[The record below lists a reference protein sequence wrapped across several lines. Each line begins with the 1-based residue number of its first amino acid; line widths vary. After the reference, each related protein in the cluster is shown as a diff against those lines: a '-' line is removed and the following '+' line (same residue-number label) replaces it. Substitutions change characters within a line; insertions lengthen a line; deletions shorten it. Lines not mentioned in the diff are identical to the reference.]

1 MTTASI
7 SLQDLR
13 RKIYVKAKADQSWR
27 FWGLYVHVCRWE
39 TLTEAYK
46 LAKQNKGAPGVDGVS
61 FDDIEHAGVQQFL
74 DEIQREL
81 VDGTYR
87 PLPNRR
93 VEIPKG
99 KGKTRMLGI
108 PCIRDR
114 VVQGALKLILEP
126 IFESDF
132 QSGSFGYRPK
142 KTAHEAINRVADSI
156 VRERVQVIDID
167 LKAYFD
173 TVRHDI
179 LLAKVAQRVDDRKI
193 MRLLKLILKTSG
205 KQGVPQGGLISP
217 LLSNLYLN
225 EVDKMLEKAK
235 EVTRTGKYIH
245 LEYARF
251 ADDLVVLV
259 DGFKKWRWLTRAVMT
274 RLCQEFQKLGVE
286 LNTEKTKV
294 VDLSAGGVFSFL
306 GFHFRRAITRN
317 GKVGVLFMPTMKAR
331 KSLTRKLKVIFRRFQ
346 SQPISRVISIIN
358 PILRGWV
365 NYFRVGMSSRCF
377 GYIKDWVEKKVRR
390 HLMKA
395 RGYRGFGWDRWSR
408 SWLYKELGLFRDYY
422 VQYMPLESAANR

>member
-13 RKIYVKAKADQSWR
+13 RKIYVKTKADQSWR
-27 FWGLYVHVCRWE
+27 FWGLYVHICRWE

-61 FDDIEHAGVQQFL
+61 FDDIEHEGVQQFL
-74 DEIQREL
+74 DDIQREL

-99 KGKTRMLGI
+99 NGKTRMLGI

-132 QSGSFGYRPK
+132 QPGSFGYRPK

-193 MRLLKLILKTSG
+193 MRLLKLILKASG
-205 KQGVPQGGLISP
+205 KRGVPQGGLISP

-274 RLCQEFQKLGVE
+274 RLRQEFQKLGVE

-294 VDLSAGGVFSFL
+294 VDLSAGGVFNFL

-331 KSLTRKLKVIFRRFQ
+331 KSLTQKLKMIFRRFQ

-358 PILRGWV
+358 PILQGWV

-377 GYIKDWVEKKVRR
+377 GYVKDWVEKKVRR

>member
-13 RKIYVKAKADQSWR
+13 RKIYVKAKADRSWR

-39 TLTEAYK
+39 TLAEAYK

-61 FDDIEHAGVQQFL
+61 FDDIEHEGVQQFL
-74 DEIQREL
+74 DEIQQEL

-99 KGKTRMLGI
+99 NGKTRMLGI

-173 TVRHDI
+173 TVRHDT
-179 LLAKVAQRVDDRKI
+179 LLAKVAQRVDDQKI

-205 KQGVPQGGLISP
+205 KRGVPQGGLISP

-259 DGFKKWRWLTRAVMT
+259 DGFRKWRWLTRAVMT
-274 RLCQEFQKLGVE
+274 RLRQEFQKLGVE

-331 KSLTRKLKVIFRRFQ
+331 KSLTQKLKVIFRRFQ

-365 NYFRVGMSSRCF
+365 NYFRVGMSSQCF
-377 GYIKDWVEKKVRR
+377 GYVKDWVEKKVRR

>member
-7 SLQDLR
+7 RLQDLR
-13 RKIYVKAKADQSWR
+13 RKIYVKAKAEQSWR

-39 TLTEAYK
+39 TLSEAYR
-46 LAKQNKGAPGVDGVS
+46 LAKQNKGAPGIDGVS
-61 FDDIEHAGVQQFL
+61 FDDIEELGVLEFLSGVQ
-74 DEIQREL
+74 EEL
-81 VDGTYR
+81 INGTYR

-93 VEIPKG
+93 VEIPKD

-108 PCIRDR
+108 PSIRDR

-156 VRERVQVIDID
+156 VKQRVQVIDID

-173 TVRHDI
+173 TIRHDI
-179 LLAKVAQRVDDRKI
+179 LLRKVGQRVDDDKV

-205 KQGVPQGGLISP
+205 KRGVPQGGLISP
-217 LLSNLYLN
+217 LLSNIYLN
-225 EVDKMLEKAK
+225 EVDRMLEKAK

-259 DGFKKWRWLTRAVMT
+259 DGFKKWRWLTDAVMK
-274 RLCQEFQKLGVE
+274 RLHQEFDKLGVE
-286 LNTEKTKV
+286 LNLEKTRV
-294 VDLSAGGVFSFL
+294 VDLSQGGVFSFL
-306 GFHFRRAITRN
+306 GFHFRRNITRN
-317 GKVGVLFMPTMKAR
+317 GKVGVLYMPTMKAR
-331 KSLTRKLKVIFRRFQ
+331 KKLTQKLKHIFRRFR
-346 SQPISRVISIIN
+346 SQPVSRVIGIIN

-390 HLMKA
+390 HMMKA
-395 RGYRGFGWDRWSR
+395 RNIRGFGWDRWSR
-408 SWLYKELGLFRDYY
+408 SWLYTGLGLFSQYY
-422 VQYMPLESAANR
+422 VRYPATQR

>member
-39 TLTEAYK
+39 TLAEAYK

-61 FDDIEHAGVQQFL
+61 FDDIEHEGVQQFL
-74 DEIQREL
+74 DEIQQEL

-99 KGKTRMLGI
+99 NGKTRMLGI

-173 TVRHDI
+173 TVRHDT
-179 LLAKVAQRVDDRKI
+179 LLAKVAQRVDDQKI

-205 KQGVPQGGLISP
+205 KRGVPQGGLISP

-259 DGFKKWRWLTRAVMT
+259 DGFRKWRWLTRAVMT
-274 RLCQEFQKLGVE
+274 RLRQEFQKLGVE

-306 GFHFRRAITRN
+306 GFRFRRAITLN

-331 KSLTRKLKVIFRRFQ
+331 KSLTQKLKVIFRRFQ

-365 NYFRVGMSSRCF
+365 NYFRVGMSSQCF
-377 GYIKDWVEKKVRR
+377 GYVKDWVEKKVRR

>member
-13 RKIYVKAKADQSWR
+13 RKIYVKAKADRSWR

-39 TLTEAYK
+39 TLAEAYK

-61 FDDIEHAGVQQFL
+61 FDDIEHEGVQQFL
-74 DEIQREL
+74 DDIQQEL
-81 VDGTYR
+81 IEGTYR

-93 VEIPKG
+93 MEIPKG
-99 KGKTRMLGI
+99 NGKTRMLGI

-132 QSGSFGYRPK
+132 QPGSFGYRPK

-167 LKAYFD
+167 LRAYFD
-173 TVRHDI
+173 TVRHDT
-179 LLAKVAQRVDDRKI
+179 LLTKVAQRVDDRKI
-193 MRLLKLILKTSG
+193 MRLLKLLLKTSG

-259 DGFKKWRWLTRAVMT
+259 DGFRKWRWLIRAVMT
-274 RLCQEFQKLGVE
+274 RLRQEFQKLSVE
-286 LNTEKTKV
+286 LNAEKTKV
-294 VDLSAGGVFSFL
+294 VNLSAGGVFSFL

-331 KSLTRKLKVIFRRFQ
+331 KSLTQKLKVIFRRFQ

>member
-61 FDDIEHAGVQQFL
+61 FDDIEHEGVQQFL
-74 DEIQREL
+74 DDIQREL

-99 KGKTRMLGI
+99 NGKTRMLGI

-132 QSGSFGYRPK
+132 QPGSFGYRPK
-142 KTAHEAINRVADSI
+142 KTAHAAINRVADSI

-274 RLCQEFQKLGVE
+274 RLRQEFQKLGVE

-294 VDLSAGGVFSFL
+294 VDLSAGGMFSFL

-331 KSLTRKLKVIFRRFQ
+331 KSLTQKLKMIFRRFQ

-377 GYIKDWVEKKVRR
+377 GYVKDWVEKKVRR

>member
-1 MTTASI
+1 MTTASV

-39 TLTEAYK
+39 TLAEAYK

-61 FDDIEHAGVQQFL
+61 FDDIEHEGVQQYL
-74 DEIQREL
+74 LGIQQEL

-93 VEIPKG
+93 VEIPKD

-156 VRERVQVIDID
+156 VKERVQVIDID

-173 TVRHDI
+173 TIRHDM
-179 LLAKVAQRVDDRKI
+179 LLTKVAQRVDDSKI
-193 MRLLKLILKTSG
+193 MRLLKLILKANG
-205 KQGVPQGGLISP
+205 KRGVPQGGLISP

-259 DGFKKWRWLTRAVMT
+259 DGFRKWRWLVKAVMT
-274 RLCQEFQKLGVE
+274 RLRQEFQKLGVE

-294 VDLSAGGVFSFL
+294 VDLSDGGVFSFL

-331 KSLTRKLKVIFRRFQ
+331 KSLTQKLKAIFRRFQ

-365 NYFRVGMSSRCF
+365 NYFRVGMSSQCF
-377 GYIKDWVEKKVRR
+377 GYIKDWVEKKIRR

-395 RGYRGFGWDRWSR
+395 RGYRGFGWNRWSR
-408 SWLYKELGLFRDYY
+408 SWMYEQLGLFRDYY
-422 VQYMPLESAANR
+422 VQYMPLESAAN

>member
-61 FDDIEHAGVQQFL
+61 FDDIEHEGVQQFL
-74 DEIQREL
+74 DDIQREL

-99 KGKTRMLGI
+99 NGKTRMLGI

-132 QSGSFGYRPK
+132 QPGSFGYRPK

-274 RLCQEFQKLGVE
+274 RLRQEFQKLGVE

-294 VDLSAGGVFSFL
+294 VDLSAGGMFSFL

-317 GKVGVLFMPTMKAR
+317 GKVGVLFMPTMKVR
-331 KSLTRKLKVIFRRFQ
+331 KSLSQKLKMIFRRFQ

-377 GYIKDWVEKKVRR
+377 GYVKDWVEKKVRR

>member
-13 RKIYVKAKADQSWR
+13 RKIYVKAKAEQSWR

-61 FDDIEHAGVQQFL
+61 FDDIEHEGVQHFL
-74 DEIQREL
+74 DEIQQEL

-99 KGKTRMLGI
+99 NGKTRMLGI

-132 QSGSFGYRPK
+132 QPGSFGYRPK

-225 EVDKMLEKAK
+225 EVDEMLEKAK

-259 DGFKKWRWLTRAVMT
+259 DGFKKWRWLTSAVMT
-274 RLCQEFQKLGVE
+274 RLRQEFQKLGVE

-331 KSLTRKLKVIFRRFQ
+331 KSLTQKLKVIFRRFQ

-377 GYIKDWVEKKVRR
+377 GYVKDWVEKKVRR

>member
-39 TLTEAYK
+39 TLNEAYR
-46 LAKQNKGAPGVDGVS
+46 LAKQNKGAPGIDGVS
-61 FDDIEHAGVQQFL
+61 FDDIEERGVLEFLTGVQ
-74 DEIQREL
+74 EEL
-81 VDGTYR
+81 INGTYR

-99 KGKTRMLGI
+99 NGKTRMLGI
-108 PCIRDR
+108 PSIRDR
-114 VVQGALKLILEP
+114 IVQGALKLILEP

-156 VRERVQVIDID
+156 VKERVQVIDID

-179 LLAKVAQRVDDRKI
+179 LLSKVGQRVDDRKV
-193 MRLLKLILKTSG
+193 MRLLKLLLKTSG
-205 KQGVPQGGLISP
+205 KRGVPQGGLISP
-217 LLSNLYLN
+217 LLSNIYLN
-225 EVDKMLEKAK
+225 EVDRMLEKAK
-235 EVTRTGKYIH
+235 EVTRTGQYIH

-259 DGFKKWRWLTRAVMT
+259 DGFKKWRWLTDAVMK
-274 RLCQEFQKLGVE
+274 RLHQEFDKLGVE
-286 LNTEKTKV
+286 LNLEKTKV
-294 VDLSAGGVFSFL
+294 VDLSKGGVFSFL
-306 GFHFRRAITRN
+306 GFHFRRNITRK
-317 GKVGVLFMPTMKAR
+317 GKVGVLYMPTMKAR
-331 KSLTRKLKVIFRRFQ
+331 KALTQKLKLIFRRFR
-346 SQPISRVISIIN
+346 SQPISRVIGIIN

-365 NYFRVGMSSRCF
+365 NYFRVGMSSQCF

-395 RGYRGFGWDRWSR
+395 RNIRGFGWDRWSR
-408 SWLYKELGLFRDYY
+408 SWLYTSLGLFSQYY
-422 VQYMPLESAANR
+422 VRYPATESAANR

>member
-61 FDDIEHAGVQQFL
+61 FDDIEHEGVQQFL
-74 DEIQREL
+74 DDIQREL

-99 KGKTRMLGI
+99 NGKTRMLGI

-132 QSGSFGYRPK
+132 QPGSFGYRPK

-274 RLCQEFQKLGVE
+274 RLRQEFQKLGVE

-294 VDLSAGGVFSFL
+294 VDLSAGGMFSFL

-331 KSLTRKLKVIFRRFQ
+331 KSLTQKLKVIFRRFQ

-377 GYIKDWVEKKVRR
+377 GYVKDWVEKKVRR

-422 VQYMPLESAANR
+422 VQYMPLKSAANR

>member
-61 FDDIEHAGVQQFL
+61 FDDIEHEGVQQFL

-99 KGKTRMLGI
+99 NGKTRMLGI

-132 QSGSFGYRPK
+132 QPGSFGYRPK

-156 VRERVQVIDID
+156 VRERVQVVDID

-205 KQGVPQGGLISP
+205 KRGVPQGGLISP

-274 RLCQEFQKLGVE
+274 RLRQEFQKLGVE

-306 GFHFRRAITRN
+306 GFHFRRAVTRN

-331 KSLTRKLKVIFRRFQ
+331 KSLTQKLKMIFRRFQ

-377 GYIKDWVEKKVRR
+377 GYVKDWVEKKVRR

-408 SWLYKELGLFRDYY
+408 SWLYEELGLFRDYY

>member
-1 MTTASI
+1 MTKASI

-39 TLTEAYK
+39 TLAEAYK

-61 FDDIEHAGVQQFL
+61 FDDIEHEGVQQFL
-74 DEIQREL
+74 DGIQQEL
-81 VDGTYR
+81 IDGTYR

-93 VEIPKG
+93 VEIPKDN
-99 KGKTRMLGI
+99 GKTRMLGI

-179 LLAKVAQRVDDRKI
+179 LLTKVAQRVDDPKI
-193 MRLLKLILKTSG
+193 MRLLKLILKANG
-205 KQGVPQGGLISP
+205 KRGVPQGSLISP

-225 EVDKMLEKAK
+225 EVDRMLEKAK

-259 DGFKKWRWLTRAVMT
+259 DGFRKWRWLVKAVMT
-274 RLCQEFQKLGVE
+274 RLGQEFQKLGVE

-306 GFHFRRAITRN
+306 GFHFRRAMTRN

-331 KSLTRKLKVIFRRFQ
+331 KSLTQKLKAVFRRFQ

-365 NYFRVGMSSRCF
+365 NYFRVGMSSQCF
-377 GYIKDWVEKKVRR
+377 GYVKDWVEKKIRR

>member
-1 MTTASI
+1 MIKASM

-27 FWGLYVHVCRWE
+27 FWGLYVHICRWE
-39 TLTEAYK
+39 TLAEAYK

-61 FDDIEHAGVQQFL
+61 FDDIEHEGVQQFL
-74 DEIQREL
+74 DGIQQEL
-81 VDGTYR
+81 IDGTYR

-93 VEIPKG
+93 VDIPKDN
-99 KGKTRMLGI
+99 GKTRTLGI
-108 PCIRDR
+108 PSVRDR

-156 VRERVQVIDID
+156 VSERVQVIDID

-173 TVRHDI
+173 TIHHDV
-179 LLAKVAQRVDDRKI
+179 LLTKVAQRVDDRKV
-193 MRLLKLILKTSG
+193 MRLLKLILKSSG
-205 KQGVPQGGLISP
+205 KRGVPQGGVISP

-225 EVDKMLEKAK
+225 EVDRMLERAK

-259 DGFKKWRWLTRAVMT
+259 DGFRKWRWLVKAVMT
-274 RLCQEFQKLGVE
+274 RLGQEFQKLGVE

-331 KSLTRKLKVIFRRFQ
+331 KSLTQKLKATFRRLR
-346 SQPISRVISIIN
+346 SQPISRIVRIIN

-365 NYFRVGMSSRCF
+365 NYFRVGMSSQCF
-377 GYIKDWVEKKVRR
+377 SYLKDWVEKKIRR

-408 SWLYKELGLFRDYY
+408 SWLYEELGLFRNYY
-422 VQYMPLESAANR
+422 VRYMPFESAANR

>member
-1 MTTASI
+1 MTKASS

-27 FWGLYVHVCRWE
+27 FWGLYVHVCRWG
-39 TLTEAYK
+39 TLAEAYR

-61 FDDIEHAGVQQFL
+61 FDDIEHEGVQQFL
-74 DEIQREL
+74 DGIQQEL
-81 VDGTYR
+81 IDGTYR
-87 PLPNRR
+87 PVPNRR
-93 VEIPKG
+93 VEIPKDN
-99 KGKTRMLGI
+99 GKTRMLGI

-179 LLAKVAQRVDDRKI
+179 LLTKVAQRVDDPKI
-193 MRLLKLILKTSG
+193 MRLLKLILKANG
-205 KQGVPQGGLISP
+205 KRGVPQGGLISP

-225 EVDKMLEKAK
+225 EVDRMLEKAK
-235 EVTRTGKYIH
+235 EATRTGKYIH

-259 DGFKKWRWLTRAVMT
+259 DGFRKWRWLVKAVMT
-274 RLCQEFQKLGVE
+274 RLGQEFQKLGVE

-331 KSLTRKLKVIFRRFQ
+331 KSLTQKLKAIFRRFQ

-365 NYFRVGMSSRCF
+365 NYFRVGMSSQCF
-377 GYIKDWVEKKVRR
+377 GYVKDWVEKKIRR

>member
-27 FWGLYVHVCRWE
+27 FWGLYIHVCRWE
-39 TLTEAYK
+39 TLSEAYR
-46 LAKQNKGAPGVDGVS
+46 LAKQNKGAPGIDGVS
-61 FDDIEHAGVQQFL
+61 FDDIEESGVLEFL
-74 DEIQREL
+74 TDVQEEL
-81 VDGTYR
+81 FNGTYR

-93 VEIPKG
+93 VEIPKD
-99 KGKTRMLGI
+99 KGKTRTLGI
-108 PCIRDR
+108 PSIRDR

-156 VRERVQVIDID
+156 VKERVQVIDID

-173 TVRHDI
+173 TIRHDI
-179 LLAKVAQRVDDRKI
+179 LLRKVGQRVNDDKV

-205 KQGVPQGGLISP
+205 KRGVPQGGLISP
-217 LLSNLYLN
+217 LLSNIYLN
-225 EVDKMLEKAK
+225 EVDRMLEKAK

-259 DGFKKWRWLTRAVMT
+259 DGFNKWKWLTDAVMK
-274 RLCQEFQKLGVE
+274 RLHQEFDKLGVE
-286 LNTEKTKV
+286 LNLEKTRV
-294 VDLSAGGVFSFL
+294 VDLSKGDAFSFL
-306 GFHFRRAITRN
+306 GFHFRRNTTRR
-317 GKVGVLFMPTMKAR
+317 GKVGVLYMPTMKAR
-331 KSLTRKLKVIFRRFQ
+331 KALTQKLKQVFRRFR
-346 SQPISRVISIIN
+346 SQPINRVIGIIN

-395 RGYRGFGWDRWSR
+395 RNIRGFGWDRWSR
-408 SWLYKELGLFRDYY
+408 SWLYTDLGLFS
-422 VQYMPLESAANR
+422 QYHVRYPATESAANR

>member
-13 RKIYVKAKADQSWR
+13 RKIYVKAKADRSWR

-39 TLTEAYK
+39 TLAEAYK

-61 FDDIEHAGVQQFL
+61 FDDIEHEGVQQFL
-74 DEIQREL
+74 DEIQQEL

-99 KGKTRMLGI
+99 NGKTRMLGI

-173 TVRHDI
+173 TVRHDT
-179 LLAKVAQRVDDRKI
+179 LLAKVAQRVDDQKI

-205 KQGVPQGGLISP
+205 KRGVPQGGLISP

-259 DGFKKWRWLTRAVMT
+259 DGFRKWRWLTRVVMT
-274 RLCQEFQKLGVE
+274 RLRQEFQKLGVE

-306 GFHFRRAITRN
+306 GFHFRRAITLN

-331 KSLTRKLKVIFRRFQ
+331 KSLTQKLKVIFRRFQ

-365 NYFRVGMSSRCF
+365 NYFRVGMSSQCF
-377 GYIKDWVEKKVRR
+377 GYVKDWVEKKVRR

-422 VQYMPLESAANR
+422 VQYMPLASAANR

>member
-1 MTTASI
+1 MTTAPI

-39 TLTEAYK
+39 TLNEAYR
-46 LAKQNKGAPGVDGVS
+46 LAKQNKGAPGIDGVS
-61 FDDIEHAGVQQFL
+61 FDDIEELGVLEFLTGVQ
-74 DEIQREL
+74 EEL
-81 VDGTYR
+81 INGTYR

-99 KGKTRMLGI
+99 NGKTRMLGI
-108 PCIRDR
+108 PSIRDR

-156 VRERVQVIDID
+156 VKERVQVIDID

-173 TVRHDI
+173 TVRHDR
-179 LLAKVAQRVDDRKI
+179 LLSKVGQRVDDCKV

-205 KQGVPQGGLISP
+205 KRGVPQGGLISP
-217 LLSNLYLN
+217 LLSNIYVN
-225 EVDKMLEKAK
+225 EVDRMLEKAK
-235 EVTRTGKYIH
+235 EVTRTGQYIH

-259 DGFKKWRWLTRAVMT
+259 DGFKKWRWLTDAVMK
-274 RLCQEFQKLGVE
+274 RLHQEFDKLGVE
-286 LNTEKTKV
+286 LNLEKTKV
-294 VDLSAGGVFSFL
+294 VDLSKGGVFSFL
-306 GFHFRRAITRN
+306 GFHFRRNITRK
-317 GKVGVLFMPTMKAR
+317 GKVGVLYMPTMKAR
-331 KSLTRKLKVIFRRFQ
+331 KALTQKLKLIFRRFR
-346 SQPISRVISIIN
+346 SQPISRVIGIIN
-358 PILRGWV
+358 LILRGWV
-365 NYFRVGMSSRCF
+365 NYFRVGMSSQCF

-395 RGYRGFGWDRWSR
+395 RNIRGFGWDRWSR
-408 SWLYKELGLFRDYY
+408 SWLYTSLGLFSQYY
-422 VQYMPLESAANR
+422 VRHPATESAANR

>member
-1 MTTASI
+1 MTKASS

-39 TLTEAYK
+39 TLAEAYR

-61 FDDIEHAGVQQFL
+61 FDDIEHEGVQQFL
-74 DEIQREL
+74 DGIQQEL
-81 VDGTYR
+81 IDGTYR
-87 PLPNRR
+87 PVPNRR
-93 VEIPKG
+93 VEIPKDN
-99 KGKTRMLGI
+99 GKTRMLGI

-156 VRERVQVIDID
+156 VRERVQVVDID

-179 LLAKVAQRVDDRKI
+179 LLTKVAQRVDDPKI
-193 MRLLKLILKTSG
+193 MRLLKLILKANG
-205 KQGVPQGGLISP
+205 KRGVPQGGLISP

-225 EVDKMLEKAK
+225 EVDRMLEKAK

-251 ADDLVVLV
+251 ADELVVLV
-259 DGFKKWRWLTRAVMT
+259 DGCRKWRWLVKAVMT
-274 RLCQEFQKLGVE
+274 RLGQEFQKLGVE

-317 GKVGVLFMPTMKAR
+317 GKAGVLFMPTMKAR
-331 KSLTRKLKVIFRRFQ
+331 KSLTQKLKAIFRRFQ
-346 SQPISRVISIIN
+346 SQPISRVISLIN

-365 NYFRVGMSSRCF
+365 NYFRVGMSSQCF
-377 GYIKDWVEKKVRR
+377 GYVKDWVEKKIRR

>member
-61 FDDIEHAGVQQFL
+61 FDDIEHEGVQQFL
-74 DEIQREL
+74 DDIQREL

-99 KGKTRMLGI
+99 NGKMRMLGI

-132 QSGSFGYRPK
+132 QPGSFGYRPK

-179 LLAKVAQRVDDRKI
+179 LLAKVAQRVEDRKI
-193 MRLLKLILKTSG
+193 MRLLKLILKSSG

-259 DGFKKWRWLTRAVMT
+259 DGFKKWRWLTRAVMK
-274 RLCQEFQKLGVE
+274 RLRQEFQKLGVE

-331 KSLTRKLKVIFRRFQ
+331 KSLTQKLKMIFRRFQ

-377 GYIKDWVEKKVRR
+377 GYVKDWVEKKVRR
-390 HLMKA
+390 LLMKA

-408 SWLYKELGLFRDYY
+408 SWLYKELGLFRNYY

>member
-1 MTTASI
+1 M
-7 SLQDLR
+7 
-13 RKIYVKAKADQSWR
+13 
-27 FWGLYVHVCRWE
+27 HVCRWE
-39 TLTEAYK
+39 TLALAYK

-61 FDDIEHAGVQQFL
+61 FDDIEHEGVQQFL
-74 DEIQREL
+74 VGIQREL
-81 VDGTYR
+81 VDGPYR

-93 VEIPKG
+93 VEIPKD

-142 KTAHEAINRVADSI
+142 RTAHEAINRVADRI
-156 VRERVQVIDID
+156 VKERVQVIDID
-167 LKAYFD
+167 LNAYFD

-179 LLAKVAQRVDDRKI
+179 PMTKVAQRVDDPKV
-193 MRLLKLILKTSG
+193 MRLLKLILKASG
-205 KQGVPQGGLISP
+205 KRGVPQGGLISP

-225 EVDKMLEKAK
+225 EVDRRLEKAK
-235 EVTRTGKYIH
+235 EVTRTGKYIY

-259 DGFKKWRWLTRAVMT
+259 DGFRKWGWLVKAVMT
-274 RLCQEFQKLGVE
+274 RLRQEFQKLGVD

-306 GFHFRRAITRN
+306 GFHFRRAITHN

-331 KSLTRKLKVIFRRFQ
+331 KSLTQKLKAVFRRFQ
-346 SQPISRVISIIN
+346 SQPISWVIAIIN

-365 NYFRVGMSSRCF
+365 NYFRVGMSSQCF
-377 GYIKDWVEKKVRR
+377 GYVQDWVERKIRR

-422 VQYMPLESAANR
+422 VQYMAL

>member
-46 LAKQNKGAPGVDGVS
+46 LAKQNKGAPRVDGVS
-61 FDDIEHAGVQQFL
+61 FDDIEHEGVQQFL
-74 DEIQREL
+74 DDIQREL

-99 KGKTRMLGI
+99 NGKMRMLGI

-132 QSGSFGYRPK
+132 QPGSFGYRPK

-179 LLAKVAQRVDDRKI
+179 LLAKVAQRVEDRKI
-193 MRLLKLILKTSG
+193 MRLLKLILKSSG

-294 VDLSAGGVFSFL
+294 VDLSAGGMFSFL

-331 KSLTRKLKVIFRRFQ
+331 KSLTQKLKMIFRRFQ

-377 GYIKDWVEKKVRR
+377 GYVKDWVEKKVRR

-408 SWLYKELGLFRDYY
+408 SWLYKELGLFRNYY

>member
-1 MTTASI
+1 MTIASV

-39 TLTEAYK
+39 TLAEAYK
-46 LAKQNKGAPGVDGVS
+46 LAKQNKGSPGVDGVC
-61 FDDIEHAGVQQFL
+61 FDDIEHEGVQQFL
-74 DEIQREL
+74 LGIQQEL

-93 VEIPKG
+93 VEIPKDN
-99 KGKTRMLGI
+99 GKTRMLGI

-156 VRERVQVIDID
+156 VKQRVKVIDID

-173 TVRHDI
+173 TIRHDI
-179 LLAKVAQRVDDRKI
+179 LLSKVAQRVDDPKI

-205 KQGVPQGGLISP
+205 KRGVSQGGSISP
-217 LLSNLYLN
+217 LLSNVYLN

-235 EVTRTGKYIH
+235 EVTRTGKYVH

-251 ADDLVVLV
+251 ADDLTVMV
-259 DGFKKWRWLTRAVMT
+259 DGFKKWQWLVKAVMT
-274 RLCQEFQKLGVE
+274 RLRQEFQKLGVE
-286 LNTEKTKV
+286 LNMEKTKV

-306 GFHFRRAITRN
+306 GFHFRSAMTSN
-317 GKVGVLFMPTMKAR
+317 GKLGVLFMPTMKAR
-331 KSLTRKLKVIFRRFQ
+331 KSLTQKLKAIFRRFQ
-346 SQPISRVISIIN
+346 SQPISRVIEIIN
-358 PILRGWV
+358 PILRGWA
-365 NYFRVGMSSRCF
+365 NYFRVGMSSQCF
-377 GYIKDWVEKKVRR
+377 GYVKDWVEKKVRR
-390 HLMKA
+390 HLMRA
-395 RGYRGFGWDRWSR
+395 RGCRGFGWNRWSR

-422 VQYMPLESAANR
+422 IQYMPFESAVTR

>member
-13 RKIYVKAKADQSWR
+13 RKIYVKAKAEPSWR
-27 FWGLYVHVCRWE
+27 FWGLYVHVFRWE
-39 TLTEAYK
+39 TLSEAYK
-46 LAKQNKGAPGVDGVS
+46 LAKQNKGAPGIDGVS
-61 FDDIEHAGVQQFL
+61 FDDIEERGVPEFL
-74 DEIQREL
+74 TGVREEL
-81 VDGTYR
+81 INDTYR

-93 VEIPKG
+93 VEIPKD

-108 PCIRDR
+108 PSIRDR

-156 VRERVQVIDID
+156 VKERVQVIDID

-173 TVRHDI
+173 TIRHDI
-179 LLAKVAQRVDDRKI
+179 LLRQVGQRVDDDKV

-205 KQGVPQGGLISP
+205 KKGVPQGGLISP
-217 LLSNLYLN
+217 LLSNIYLN
-225 EVDKMLEKAK
+225 EVDRMLEKAK

-245 LEYARF
+245 VEYARF

-259 DGFKKWRWLTRAVMT
+259 DGFKKWRWLTGAVMK
-274 RLCQEFQKLGVE
+274 RLNQEFDKLGVE
-286 LNTEKTKV
+286 LNLEKTRV
-294 VDLSAGGVFSFL
+294 VDLSKGGVFSFL
-306 GFHFRRAITRN
+306 GFHFRRNITRN
-317 GKVGVLFMPTMKAR
+317 GKIGVLYTPTMKAR
-331 KSLTRKLKVIFRRFQ
+331 KALTQKLKRIFRRFR
-346 SQPISRVISIIN
+346 SQPITRVIGIIN

-377 GYIKDWVEKKVRR
+377 GYLKDWVEKKVRR
-390 HLMKA
+390 HMMKA
-395 RGYRGFGWDRWSR
+395 RNTRGFGWDRWSR
-408 SWLYKELGLFRDYY
+408 RWLYTGLGLFSQYY
-422 VQYMPLESAANR
+422 VRYPAIESAAKR

>member
-61 FDDIEHAGVQQFL
+61 FDDIEHEGVQQFL
-74 DEIQREL
+74 DEIQQEL

-99 KGKTRMLGI
+99 NGKMRMLGI

-132 QSGSFGYRPK
+132 QPGSFGYRPK

-193 MRLLKLILKTSG
+193 MRLLKLILKSSG

-274 RLCQEFQKLGVE
+274 RLRQEFQKLGVE

-294 VDLSAGGVFSFL
+294 VDLSAGRMFSFL

-331 KSLTRKLKVIFRRFQ
+331 KSLTQKLKVIFRRFQ

-365 NYFRVGMSSRCF
+365 NYFRVGMSSRYF
-377 GYIKDWVEKKVRR
+377 GYVKDWVEKKVRR

-408 SWLYKELGLFRDYY
+408 SWLYKELGLFRNYY

>member
-1 MTTASI
+1 MTTASV

-39 TLTEAYK
+39 TLVEAYK

-61 FDDIEHAGVQQFL
+61 FDDIEHEGVQQFL
-74 DEIQREL
+74 DGIQQEL

-93 VEIPKG
+93 VEIPKD
-99 KGKTRMLGI
+99 KGKTRILGI

-132 QSGSFGYRPK
+132 QPGSFGYRPK
-142 KTAHEAINRVADSI
+142 KTAHGAINKVADSI

-173 TVRHDI
+173 TIRHDK
-179 LLAKVAQRVDDRKI
+179 LLAKVAQRVDDHKV

-205 KQGVPQGGLISP
+205 KRGVPQGGLISP

-225 EVDKMLEKAK
+225 EVDRMLEKAK

-259 DGFKKWRWLTRAVMT
+259 DGFRKWQWLVKAVMT
-274 RLCQEFQKLGVE
+274 RLGQEFQKLGVE

-306 GFHFRRAITRN
+306 GFHYRRAITRN

-331 KSLTRKLKVIFRRFQ
+331 KSLTQKLKAVFRRFQ
-346 SQPISRVISIIN
+346 SQPISRVIDIIN

-365 NYFRVGMSSRCF
+365 NYFRVGMSSQCF
-377 GYIKDWVEKKVRR
+377 GYVKDWVEKKVRR

-422 VQYMPLESAANR
+422 VQYLPLESAAKR